1 MATARVVSHKPLI
14 PSQKGLIKSPYVY
27 VKFNGVPGNT
37 TVTDK
42 GTLTPV
48 TKTYTVNGTLSSIWG
63 TPGFINPNATNANY
77 IELNDQVY
85 KDFFQMNTLAGVG
98 QLLFFYE
105 VKCSSFV
112 QVSGPIDQYIFGFGH
127 FSGANSIQL
136 YLDKTTG
143 NFSHRLTDNSA
154 TIYQKAQTNVA
165 GTPTIG
171 KVCLLFDFINKQVLV
186 GVNGLSAVTTTFTGA
201 TFGAV
206 TAARKP
212 TLMSKSDTSP
222 GLYLGSSIFLS
233 EFACFR
239 ITGDISGQFSGLIPR
254 WDTTEAHSLP
264 WDALVSAGV

>member
-1 MATARVVSHKPLI
+1 MATVRVVSHKPLI

-37 TVTDK
+37 TVTDN
-42 GTLTPV
+42 GTLTPA
-48 TKTYTVNGTLSSIWG
+48 TKTYTVNGTLSSVWG

-143 NFSHRLTDNSA
+143 NFSHRLTE
-154 TIYQKAQTNVA
+154 
-165 GTPTIG
+165 IG
-171 KVCLLFDFINKQVLV
+171 
-186 GVNGLSAVTTTFTGA
+186 
-201 TFGAV
+201 
-206 TAARKP
+206 R
-212 TLMSKSDTSP
+212 
-222 GLYLGSSIFLS
+222 
-233 EFACFR
+233 
-239 ITGDISGQFSGLIPR
+239 
-254 WDTTEAHSLP
+254 AH
-264 WDALVSAGV
+264 V